1 MKHPDWV
8 KVFLLC
14 EKEMSMSIGVSEAS
28 DGVTRGESQGLCLN
42 KEEMMILEDPIIPFY
57 LMFATKQWSREESM
71 SMPVTIAEA
80 AGEGVKKN
88 KNCSHLPL
96 WFVLSM

>member
-1 MKHPDWV
+1 M
-8 KVFLLC
+8 FLLC

-57 LMFATKQWSREESM
+57 LMFATKQ
-71 SMPVTIAEA
+71 
-80 AGEGVKKN
+80 
-88 KNCSHLPL
+88 
-96 WFVLSM
+96 